1 MMTDQG
7 KWQTLGPALLILTLV
22 VMLFASHILPYTP
35 FSEPTINESYTIE
48 LVAEDLGGPS
58 CLEWVDENLLIVCDR
73 DNGRLVA
80 LNFEFNTTDSEWNLS
95 SSSTWLDGFFQPHGI
110 HFAEGFIIVSD
121 SGRLTRINHS
131 GPDSMWMDEVQTNE
145 RWVLIEGVSV
155 GNHQTN
161 AINEMTN
168 GTLIWHVGSTCNI
181 CDEEDERNAALLWVN
196 ANTGEHGVLASGVR
210 NSYDGVWVEGIGYL
224 FSDNGRDWD
233 GKHPLEEVNLL
244 INGADYGWPD
254 DDPEHPI
261 PAGTIGPVATWTPH
275 SSLNGMDVR
284 PVNSTFPGN
293 EYTVYATVFGSWNAV
308 IPVGHEIVQID
319 FKENSTNSQGWTG
332 EVTSFATNLTTPLPI
347 AFHPSGN
354 YLFYGTFSGGGS
366 LHIITANSDLSD

>member
-1 MMTDQG
+1 MTAQG
-7 KWQTLGPALLILTLV
+7 KWPKLGPALLILTLV
-22 VMLFASHILPYTP
+22 VMLFSSHILPYTQY
-35 FSEPTINESYTIE
+35 SEPTINKNYTIE

-58 CLEWVDENLLIVCDR
+58 CLKWADANVLIVCDR
-73 DNGRLVA
+73 DDGRLVA
-80 LNFEFNTTDSEWNLS
+80 LNFEFDTTDSEWNLS
-95 SSSTWLDGFFQPHGI
+95 SNSTWLDGFFQPHGI
-110 HFAEGFIIVSD
+110 HFAEDFIIISD

-161 AINEMTN
+161 AINEMSN

-181 CDEEDERNAALLWVN
+181 CIEEDERNAALLWVN
-196 ANTGEHGVLASGVR
+196 ASTGEHGVLASGVR

-224 FSDNGRDWD
+224 FSDNGRDWE

-244 INGADYGWPD
+244 INGEDYGWPD

-261 PAGTIGPVATWTPH
+261 PAGTVGPVATWTPH

-284 PVNSTFPGN
+284 PANSTFPGN

-319 FKENSTNSQGWTG
+319 FKENSTNSQGWSG

-354 YLFYGTFSGGGS
+354 YLFYGTFSSGGS
-366 LHIITANSDLSD
+366 LHIITANSDLSN